1 MNENLFSFS
10 AISGQGEQ
18 PKFDST
24 AFDLGSDVNAP
35 PPPAAVVPPAAPA
48 PSAAAPVANAP
59 AFAAAA
65 PVVTAPAP
73 AAVILPRQIIEVA
86 IG

>member
-24 AFDLGSDVNAP
+24 AFDLGSDVNAGENRTNFFISLFNP
-35 PPPAAVVPPAAPA
+35 RVTFYILAA
-48 PSAAAPVANAP
+48 SND
-59 AFAAAA
+59 
-65 PVVTAPAP
+65 T
-73 AAVILPRQIIEVA
+73 
-86 IG
+86 

>member
-35 PPPAAVVPPAAPA
+35 PPPAAVVPPAVRQCV
-48 PSAAAPVANAP
+48 SATEN
-59 AFAAAA
+59 
-65 PVVTAPAP
+65 T
-73 AAVILPRQIIEVA
+73 
-86 IG
+86 GG

>member
-35 PPPAAVVPPAAPA
+35 PPPAAVVLLCSPLPLI
-48 PSAAAPVANAP
+48 
-59 AFAAAA
+59 
-65 PVVTAPAP
+65 
-73 AAVILPRQIIEVA
+73 AAVFRRKI
-86 IG
+86 

>member
-24 AFDLGSDVNAP
+24 AFDLGSDV
-35 PPPAAVVPPAAPA
+35 
-48 PSAAAPVANAP
+48 PS
-59 AFAAAA
+59 
-65 PVVTAPAP
+65 
-73 AAVILPRQIIEVA
+73 R
-86 IG
+86 

>member
-35 PPPAAVVPPAAPA
+35 PPLLLLYLLPLRPLLPLRLWQTLQ
-48 PSAAAPVANAP
+48 PSPLLRP
-59 AFAAAA
+59 W
-65 PVVTAPAP
+65 
-73 AAVILPRQIIEVA
+73 
-86 IG
+86 